1 MVMAPDAEALVEV
14 GRWLMASG
22 YRFVTPTPA
31 THARVNR
38 RARHREVHP
47 LTAAL
52 GWSRPFRAGTL
63 PHPVEHQL
71 ERAGALLIEGDLRR
85 SAVRFSTL
93 DAAPG
98 DPRAPAVLVHSAFP
112 TAAADSVFFGP
123 DTYRFVA
130 LLRRTLRPA
139 GRLVDVGAGT
149 GAGGLAVADRVATVI
164 LADINR
170 AALRLAAVN
179 AAIAGAGVEIV
190 ESDVLSAVPGRIDAI
205 VSNPP
210 YLADPHHR
218 VYRDGGGALGFD
230 LSVRIAR
237 EALGRLAPGG
247 QLILYTGSPV
257 IHGEHPL
264 RDALA
269 PHLAAAR
276 CRHTW
281 EELDPDVFG
290 DELDEPAY
298 GEVERIAAIGVA
310 VVMP

>member
-1 MVMAPDAEALVEV
+1 MAPEDEALVEL
-14 GRWLMASG
+14 GRWLVASG

-38 RARHREVHP
+38 RARQREADP

-63 PHPVEHQL
+63 PRMVEHQL
-71 ERAGALLIEGDLRR
+71 ERARALTGEGDLRR
-85 SAVRFSTL
+85 CSVRFSTL
-93 DAAPG
+93 DPHPG
-98 DPRAPAVLVHSAFP
+98 DDRAPAVLVHSAYP
-112 TAAADSVFFGP
+112 TTAADSVFFGP

-130 LLRRTLRPA
+130 LLRRTLRPT
-139 GRLVDVGAGT
+139 GRLIDVGAGT
-149 GAGGLAVADRVATVI
+149 GAGGLAIADRATSVV
-164 LADINR
+164 LADISR

-179 AAIAGAGVEIV
+179 AAIAGAGVEIA
-190 ESDVLSAVPGRIDAI
+190 ESDVLGAIPGRIDAVI
-205 VSNPP
+205 ANPP
-210 YLADPHHR
+210 YLADPQHR

-230 LSVRIAR
+230 LAVRIAR
-237 EALGRLAPGG
+237 EALGRLDPGG

-257 IHGEHPL
+257 VAGEHPL

-269 PHLAAAR
+269 PHLAAER

-290 DELDEPAY
+290 EELDEPAY
-298 GEVERIAAIGVA
+298 REVERIAAIGVA
-310 VVMP
+310 ALKT